1 MNIATPPLTA
11 TLLTSTYGTP
21 QPTLE
26 VSLPRTAHHRELA
39 ATLYDLAARIERATP
54 EREGWVVVVQR
65 RGDTAGRVVLEM
77 IDGDKR
83 EVDAA
88 MGVLR
93 AVTGSAG
100 GVTHE
105 TNA

>member
-1 MNIATPPLTA
+1 MNTASPTLTA

-54 EREGWVVVVQR
+54 ASERWVVEVQR
-65 RGDTAGRVVLEM
+65 RGDTIGRVVLEM
-77 IDGDKR
+77 VEGDER
-83 EVDAA
+83 EVAA
-88 MGVLR
+88 GMGVLR
-93 AVTGSAG
+93 NVLG
-100 GVTHE
+100 
-105 TNA
+105 

>member
-1 MNIATPPLTA
+1 MNTATPTLTA

-54 EREGWVVVVQR
+54 ASERWVVEVQR
-65 RGDTAGRVVLEM
+65 RGDTIGRVVLEM
-77 IDGDKR
+77 VEGDER
-83 EVDAA
+83 EVRAA

-93 AVTGSAG
+93 KVVG
-100 GVTHE
+100 
-105 TNA
+105 

>member
-1 MNIATPPLTA
+1 MKSTTPTLTA
-11 TLLTSTYGTP
+11 ALLTANYGTP

-26 VSLPRTAHHRELA
+26 VRLPRTAHHRELA
-39 ATLYDLAARIERATP
+39 ATLYDLAAGIERATP
-54 EREGWVVVVQR
+54 VGEGRVVVQR

-77 IDGDKR
+77 IDGDERK
-83 EVDAA
+83 VGAG